1 MEAWPGEWVLAQDL
15 TGRQLAERVFTPEFG
30 AALAQIRG
38 YERAEVEQE
47 PEQAA
52 PHAIADRDRQLA
64 IMDAWLAR
72 WDRATGNPNVPPPV
86 TPSAA
91 G

>member
-1 MEAWPGEWVLAQDL
+1 MATAQ
-15 TGRQLAERVFTPEFG
+15 
-30 AALAQIRG
+30 ALAACAGPPDQITRALARIRG

-47 PEQAA
+47 PEKAA

-64 IMDAWLAR
+64 IMAGWLAR
-72 WDRATGNPNVPPPV
+72 WDRATGNANAPPPV